1 MASERKQNPW
11 STFVWGVVI
20 LAAGV
25 IFWLDRLGHLDA
37 REWLAWWPV
46 ALIAVGVAQL
56 PGRQWLSA
64 AIWMAIGGYFL
75 LAEMGYELPAFW
87 EIVSFWPLL
96 ISAAGITLIVQTLRS
111 GRSMRRFRAFAVMAG
126 NHVTMG
132 SREFE
137 GGQAVAVMGG
147 CEIDLRDAKSPAP
160 EATIDVLAFWGGID
174 IRVPRGWTVVNR
186 VTPILGGFEDKTENG
201 SGPRLIVRG
210 AAIMGGVE
218 VKHSRESTEPRT

>member
-1 MASERKQNPW
+1 MASEAKQNPW
-11 STFVWGVVI
+11 STFVWGVSI

-25 IFWLDRLGHLDA
+25 VFWLDNLGHLDA
-37 REWLAWWPV
+37 RDWLEWWPV
-46 ALIAVGVAQL
+46 VLIAVGLAQL
-56 PGRQWLSA
+56 PNRQWIGA
-64 AIWMAIGGYFL
+64 AIWFAIGSYFL
-75 LAEMGYELPAFW
+75 LAQQGYDVPAFW
-87 EIVSFWPLL
+87 EVVSLWPLL

-186 VTPILGGFEDKTENG
+186 VAPILGGFEDKTEAG

-218 VKHSRESTEPRT
+218 VKSSRETPESGS